1 MQPRHRLQPSPRPW
15 RQYQVHLLRIVKFCR
30 RFEVLCMIDDS
41 KNRHAAPRFLSP
53 QLDTPTP
60 YTVVWSEALL
70 NQAPPA
76 LVEQLKNADRP
87 DLYLLLSP
95 DTDWIDDGT
104 RYHSTAEE
112 RQ

>member
-1 MQPRHRLQPSPRPW
+1 VT
-15 RQYQVHLLRIVKFCR
+15 Y
-30 RFEVLCMIDDS
+30 
-41 KNRHAAPRFLSP
+41 AAPTPAPTFA
-53 QLDTPTP
+53 TPTP

-112 RQ
+112 RQWFH